1 MMALEASLRL
11 DINWQKT
18 EVQALGSSEDE
29 PLTVTVLRQDVAVI
43 ATTQKALLISHVTS
57 LERLCKT

>member
-29 PLTVTVLRQDVAVI
+29 PLTITVLGQDVAVI
-43 ATTQKALLISHVTS
+43 ATTQKLS
-57 LERLCKT
+57 